1 MLGHMYERPWS
12 VDSIWYGEYFQEA
25 ARLQG
30 LAWKLAD
37 WVHLC
42 SRATM
47 LGLFPKMCPCFLPN
61 AIFVNIFAIRLRSHR
76 MSDNGQGTLSSL
88 VNKIEDGFRFV
99 FFLQHN
105 PTIRQDV
112 IQLDNSNFVFIF
124 LGDQEIEKRDQP
136 GSASIIPFQ
145 RYRKRKRKR
154 KRGGS
159 QSCEITG

>member
-1 MLGHMYERPWS
+1 MQINARKTCYMLGHMYERPWS
-12 VDSIWYGEYFQEA
+12 VDTHDSYDKYFQEA

-76 MSDNGQGTLSSL
+76 ISDNGPGTPSSL

-105 PTIRQDV
+105 HPPRCDSARQL
-112 IQLDNSNFVFIF
+112 QFCRCFSRRS
-124 LGDQEIEKRDQP
+124 RDW
-136 GSASIIPFQ
+136 
-145 RYRKRKRKR
+145 K
-154 KRGGS
+154 
-159 QSCEITG
+159 TGTAWRRIYYPVSKI